1 MRLLGYVRV
10 STDDQARG
18 GHSITRQP
26 DLLHAW
32 CDANGHELVDVIV
45 DGDFGDGT
53 ADNPLRGVSAAQPL
67 AKRQGGQELLAR
79 LRAGEADGVVV
90 YSVFRLFRDT
100 EDGLWFFRRFA
111 KPLGLQVHSLSE
123 AIDVARASGR
133 FALTVLL
140 ATAEYERDTTCERTQ
155 AIAQGLRER
164 GRVYGHVPYG
174 CTAVDGALFRDPI
187 AWGIR
192 EEIVQWRTTDGL
204 TLSAISAVLRTRR
217 ILAPN
222 GGRTWSKSTL
232 AELVRS
238 HESLAHLPVLEGKGA
253 MDAKPVHDAPA
264 SQGES
269 EHATHH

>member
-1 MRLLGYVRV
+1 MRLFGYVRV

-18 GHSITRQP
+18 GHSISRQP
-26 DLLHAW
+26 ELLRAW
-32 CDANGHELVDVIV
+32 CDANGHELVDIIV

-53 ADNPLRGVSAAQPL
+53 TDNPLRGVSAAQPL

-111 KPLGLQVHSLSE
+111 KPLGFEVHSLSE
-123 AIDVARASGR
+123 TIDVKRASGR

-164 GRVYGHVPYG
+164 GRVYGHVPFG
-174 CTAVDGALFRDPI
+174 CVAIDGALYRDPV

-192 EEIVQWRTTDGL
+192 EEIVHWRAQDGL
-204 TLSAISAVLRTRR
+204 TLAGIRAALRTRR
-217 ILAPN
+217 IAAPN
-222 GGRTWSKSTL
+222 GGDAWSKSTL
-232 AELVRS
+232 AQLIQS
-238 HESLAHLPVLEGKGA
+238 HASLAHLPLLAVKGGA
-253 MDAKPVHDAPA
+253 ASTPAHDAPA
-264 SQGES
+264 SPGGP
-269 EHATHH
+269 EHAVH